1 MSDASGPG
9 ARWRARLFGP
19 GLAPDGAEVTITVSA
34 LGLGLGETVAGVEVP
49 GWSALRW
56 RKGGFNDSQLF
67 VEWASDAGH
76 YSLTVGD
83 AAAQAALL
91 PHLKGGQEARPARS
105 RGTQRASV
113 GLIVALVG
121 IPVLLLALFLS
132 QTGRIIDWAVSRVP
146 VETEI
151 KLGRQAF
158 AQQKATLSI
167 QDDHPALPML
177 RELGRKL
184 TEGSPY
190 PYEFYI
196 TRDDT
201 INAFA
206 MPGGFVVFHTGLLA
220 RADSAEEVA
229 GVLAHE
235 VQHVE
240 RRHGLRGL
248 IHAAGWKV
256 ILSLVIGETGASIAG
271 TWAENLG
278 ALSFSRSQES
288 EADDLGAK
296 RLMAKQIDPRGMAT
310 FFRKLAAEGG
320 SVPTLLSSHPSSE
333 DRWKAVEALVP
344 QGVTYPPL
352 PHDFKSLR
360 GTP

>member
-1 MSDASGPG
+1 MSEGSGPG

-19 GLAPDGAEVTITVSA
+19 GLAPDGAETAITVSA
-34 LGLGLGETVAGVEVP
+34 LGLGLGDAMPGVEAP
-49 GWSALRW
+49 GWSALQW

-76 YSLTVGD
+76 YSLTVSD
-83 AAAQAALL
+83 PAAQAALL
-91 PHLKGGQEARPARS
+91 PHLKSAQESRVTRS

-121 IPVLLLALFLS
+121 IPVLLLGLFLS
-132 QTGRIIDWAVSRVP
+132 QTDRIIDWAVSRIP
-146 VETEI
+146 VETEV

-158 AQQKATLSI
+158 AQQKASLSI

-190 PYEFYI
+190 PYEFHI
-196 TRDDT
+196 TRDDS

-206 MPGGFVVFHTGLLA
+206 MPGGFVVFHTGLLK

-248 IHAAGWKV
+248 VHAAGWKV

-288 EADDLGAK
+288 EADDLGAR
-296 RLMAKQIDPRGMAT
+296 RLMAMQIDPRGMAT
-310 FFRKLAAEGG
+310 FFRRLAAEGG

-344 QGVTYPPL
+344 SGVTYPAL
-352 PHDFKSLR
+352 PYDYKALR